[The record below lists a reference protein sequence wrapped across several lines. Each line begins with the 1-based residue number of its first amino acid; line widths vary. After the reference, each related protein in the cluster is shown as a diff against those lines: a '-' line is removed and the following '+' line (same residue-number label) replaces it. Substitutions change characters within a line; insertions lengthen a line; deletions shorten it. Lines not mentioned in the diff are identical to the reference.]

1 MQGWKWDQSCST
13 GKCGTVKIDYRVYV
27 LRVKYIK
34 SAIIVLTEQQFKVW
48 SRTSNERTTES
59 CSVLVN
65 ATLPISYFIDQRKL
79 LFWKKLAIHN
89 NNFLA
94 SISRLLQNRFYAIGS
109 LYDIT
114 TMSASV
120 GQIKSAVWSKFI
132 ETESF

>member
-1 MQGWKWDQSCST
+1 MLLNYPCFQYKLKVSSRRTDYFFSNGDDDNARPEYAGPKRHNAGQKMQDRKMQGWKWDQSCST

-65 ATLPISYFIDQRKL
+65 
-79 LFWKKLAIHN
+79 
-89 NNFLA
+89 
-94 SISRLLQNRFYAIGS
+94 
-109 LYDIT
+109 
-114 TMSASV
+114 V
-120 GQIKSAVWSKFI
+120 
-132 ETESF
+132 